1 MSHLF
6 LNKDIYSYQLD
17 EQESVHVVKV
27 LRLKEGDAIT
37 VTNGN
42 GIVVS
47 AQITKADH
55 RKCGYKIIEE
65 HKHAKRSDAWIHI
78 AIAPTKNIDRME
90 WMVEKCTEFGIDA
103 FSFIMTEHSERKIL
117 PVQKLEKT
125 SFAAIKQSGQ
135 VFLPS
140 FEELLPFQTFINQD
154 FSSYD
159 YRMIAFLD
167 EDIKP
172 TISKLIQPD
181 KKSLILIGPEGDF
194 TKDEVNKA
202 VEKGFVKISL
212 GNSILRTETAA
223 IASCHI
229 VNLVQENNT

>member
-6 LNKDIYSYQLD
+6 LNKDVYSCILD

-27 LRLKEGDAIT
+27 LRLKEGDTIT

-47 AQITKADH
+47 GQITKADH
-55 RKCGYKIIEE
+55 RKCTYKILEE
-65 HKHAKRSDAWIHI
+65 QKHVKRSGSFIHI
-78 AIAPTKNIDRME
+78 AIAPTKNMDRME

-103 FSFIMTEHSERKIL
+103 FSFLLTEHTERKIL
-117 PVQKLEKT
+117 PVHKLEKT

-140 FEELLPFQTFINQD
+140 FDELLNFQSFIKKD
-154 FSSYD
+154 FSFYD
-159 YRMIAFLD
+159 FKMIACLD
-167 EDIKP
+167 NDSKP
-172 TISKLIQPD
+172 VISKLINAD
-181 KKSLILIGPEGDF
+181 KKCLILIGPEGDF
-194 TKDEVNKA
+194 TSDEISNA

-223 IASCHI
+223 IAACHI
-229 VNLVQENNT
+229 VNLVQNN

>member
-6 LNKDIYSYQLD
+6 LNKDVYSCILD

-42 GIVVS
+42 GIIVS

-65 HKHAKRSDAWIHI
+65 QKIDKRSAARIHI
-78 AIAPTKNIDRME
+78 AISPTKNIERME
-90 WMVEKCTEFGIDA
+90 WLVEKCTEFGIDA
-103 FSFIMTEHSERKIL
+103 FSFVLTEHSERKNL
-117 PVQKLEKT
+117 AVTKLEKT

-135 VFLPS
+135 PFLPVFS
-140 FEELLPFQTFINQD
+140 ELIAFNNFLKQD
-154 FSSYD
+154 FSAYE
-159 YRMIAFLD
+159 YKLIACLD

-172 TISKLIQPD
+172 TIMQLVPAN
-181 KKSLILIGPEGDF
+181 KSCIVLIGPEGDF
-194 TKDEVNKA
+194 TGSEVQQA

-229 VNLVQENNT
+229 LNLIQEK

>member
-6 LNKDIYSYQLD
+6 LNKDVYSCILD

-47 AQITKADH
+47 AEITKADH
-55 RKCGYKIIEE
+55 RKCGYKIVEE
-65 HKHAKRSDAWIHI
+65 QTLDKRSNSNIHI
-78 AIAPTKNIDRME
+78 AIAPTKNMDRME
-90 WMVEKCTEFGIDA
+90 WLVEKCTEFGIEA
-103 FSFIMTEHSERKIL
+103 FSFILTKHSERKNLSII
-117 PVQKLEKT
+117 KLEKT

-135 VFLPS
+135 PFLP
-140 FEELLPFQTFINQD
+140 FFNELISISTFLKQD
-154 FSSYD
+154 FTAYE
-159 YRMIAFLD
+159 YKLIACLD

-172 TISKLIQPD
+172 TILQLVPAN
-181 KKSLILIGPEGDF
+181 KSCIVLIGPEGDF
-194 TKDEVNKA
+194 TSTEVQQA

-229 VNLVQENNT
+229 LNLIQEK

>member
-6 LNKDIYSYQLD
+6 LNKDVYSCILD

-42 GIVVS
+42 GIIVS

-65 HKHAKRSDAWIHI
+65 QKIPKRSEAQIHI
-78 AIAPTKNIDRME
+78 AIAPTKNIERME
-90 WMVEKCTEFGIDA
+90 WLVEKCTEFGIDA
-103 FSFIMTEHSERKIL
+103 FSFVLTEHSERKNL
-117 PVQKLEKT
+117 TVAKLEKT
-125 SFAAIKQSGQ
+125 AFAAIKQSGQ
-135 VFLPS
+135 PFLPS
-140 FEELLPFQTFINQD
+140 FSELMPFNHFLKQNFAG
-154 FSSYD
+154 YD
-159 YRMIAFLD
+159 YKLIACLD
-167 EDIKP
+167 DDIKP
-172 TISKLIQPD
+172 TIMKLVPAN
-181 KKSLILIGPEGDF
+181 KSCIVLIGPEGDF
-194 TKDEVNKA
+194 TASEVNNA

-229 VNLVQENNT
+229 LNLIQEK

>member
-6 LNKDIYSYQLD
+6 LNKDVYSCILD

-42 GIVVS
+42 GIIVS

-65 HKHAKRSDAWIHI
+65 QKLNKRSAARIHI

-90 WMVEKCTEFGIDA
+90 WLVEKCTEFGIDA
-103 FSFIMTEHSERKIL
+103 FSFVLSEHSERKNL
-117 PVQKLEKT
+117 PVTKLEKT
-125 SFAAIKQSGQ
+125 AFAAIKQSGQ
-135 VFLPS
+135 PFLPQFS
-140 FEELLPFQTFINQD
+140 ELLSFHTFLQSD
-154 FSSYD
+154 FSD
-159 YRMIAFLD
+159 YNHTLIACLD
-167 EDIKP
+167 EDPKP
-172 TISKLIQPD
+172 TILKLVNP
-181 KKSLILIGPEGDF
+181 SESCLVLIGPEGDF
-194 TKDEVNKA
+194 TAQEVNAA

-229 VNLVQENNT
+229 LNLIQE

>member
-6 LNKDIYSYQLD
+6 LNKDIYSCQLD

-47 AQITKADH
+47 AQIIKADH
-55 RKCGYKIIEE
+55 RKCGYKIIDEW
-65 HKHAKRSDAWIHI
+65 KTAKRADSFIHI
-78 AIAPTKNIDRME
+78 AIAPTKNMDRME

-103 FSFIMTEHSERKIL
+103 FSFILTEHSERKTL
-117 PVQKLEKT
+117 PVAKLEKT

-135 VFLPS
+135 TFIPS
-140 FEELLPFQTFINQD
+140 FEELIPFNPFLEKD
-154 FSSYD
+154 FSGYD
-159 YRMIAFLD
+159 VKMIACLD
-167 EDIKP
+167 EEEKP
-172 TISKLIQPD
+172 TISKLLAPNKTSIV
-181 KKSLILIGPEGDF
+181 LIGPEGDF
-194 TKDEVNKA
+194 TKEEVKKA
-202 VEKGFVKISL
+202 VEKGFQKISL

-229 VNLVQENNT
+229 INLIQDY

>member
-6 LNKDIYSYQLD
+6 LNKDVYSCILD

-42 GIVVS
+42 GIIVS

-65 HKHAKRSDAWIHI
+65 QKLNKRSEANIHI

-90 WMVEKCTEFGIDA
+90 WLVEKCTEFGVDA
-103 FSFIMTEHSERKIL
+103 FSFLLTEHSERKNL
-117 PVQKLEKT
+117 PVAKLEKT

-135 VFLPS
+135 PFLPQFS
-140 FEELLPFQTFINQD
+140 ELLSFNAFIQSD
-154 FSSYD
+154 FSSYTHKL
-159 YRMIAFLD
+159 IACLD
-167 EDIKP
+167 EDPKP
-172 TISKLIQPD
+172 TILKLVQP
-181 KKSLILIGPEGDF
+181 KESTLVLIGPEGDF
-194 TKDEVNKA
+194 TSQEVKKA

-229 VNLVQENNT
+229 LNLIQE

>member
-6 LNKDIYSYQLD
+6 LNKDVYSCILD

-42 GIVVS
+42 GIIVS

-55 RKCGYKIIEE
+55 RKCGYKIMEE
-65 HKHAKRSDAWIHI
+65 HQLQKRSDAAIHI
-78 AIAPTKNIDRME
+78 AIAPTKNMERME
-90 WMVEKCTEFGIDA
+90 WLVEKCTEFGVDV
-103 FSFIMTEHSERKIL
+103 FSFILTEHSERKNL
-117 PVQKLEKT
+117 TVSKLEKT

-135 VFLPS
+135 PFLPHFS
-140 FEELLPFQTFINQD
+140 ELLTYNQFLEQD
-154 FSSYD
+154 FSSYA
-159 YRMIAFLD
+159 YKLIACLD
-167 EDIKP
+167 EDSKP
-172 TISKLIQPD
+172 TIMQLVQANQSCLV
-181 KKSLILIGPEGDF
+181 LIGPEGDF
-194 TKDEVNKA
+194 TPNEVKKA
-202 VEKGFVKISL
+202 VDKGFVKISL

-229 VNLVQENNT
+229 LNLIQEK

>member
-6 LNKDIYSYQLD
+6 LNKDVYSCILD

-42 GIVVS
+42 GIIVS

-65 HKHAKRSDAWIHI
+65 QKIDKRSAARIHI
-78 AIAPTKNIDRME
+78 AISPTKNIERME
-90 WMVEKCTEFGIDA
+90 WLVEKCTEFGIDA
-103 FSFIMTEHSERKIL
+103 FSFILTEHSERKN
-117 PVQKLEKT
+117 VAVSKLEKT

-135 VFLPS
+135 AFLPDFS
-140 FEELLPFQTFINQD
+140 ELVAFRTFLKQD
-154 FSSYD
+154 FSKYE
-159 YRMIAFLD
+159 YQLIACLD

-172 TISKLIQPD
+172 TILQLVPAN
-181 KKSLILIGPEGDF
+181 KSCIVLIGPEGDF
-194 TKDEVNKA
+194 TPSEVQHA

-229 VNLVQENNT
+229 LNLIQEK

>member
-6 LNKDIYSYQLD
+6 LNKDVYSCILD

-42 GIVVS
+42 GIIVS

-55 RKCGYKIIEE
+55 RKCGYKILEE
-65 HKHAKRSDAWIHI
+65 QKLNKRSDAAIHI
-78 AIAPTKNIDRME
+78 AIAPTKNIERME
-90 WMVEKCTEFGIDA
+90 WLVEKCTEFGIDA
-103 FSFIMTEHSERKIL
+103 FSFLLTEHSERKNL
-117 PVQKLEKT
+117 AVGKLEKT

-135 VFLPS
+135 PFLPI
-140 FEELLPFQTFINQD
+140 FNELIAFNNFLKQD
-154 FSSYD
+154 FSAYE
-159 YRMIAFLD
+159 YKLIACLD
-167 EDIKP
+167 DDVKP
-172 TISKLIQPD
+172 TILQLVPAH
-181 KKSLILIGPEGDF
+181 KSCIVLIGPEGDF
-194 TKDEVNKA
+194 TSTEVQHA
-202 VEKGFVKISL
+202 IEKGFVKISL

-229 VNLVQENNT
+229 LNLIQEK

>member
-6 LNKDIYSYQLD
+6 LNKDVYSCILD

-42 GIVVS
+42 GIIVS
-47 AQITKADH
+47 AQITKADY

-65 HKHAKRSDAWIHI
+65 QKLNKRSDAAIHI
-78 AIAPTKNIDRME
+78 AISPTKNIERME
-90 WMVEKCTEFGIDA
+90 WLVEKCTEFGIDA
-103 FSFIMTEHSERKIL
+103 FSFILTEHSERKNL
-117 PVQKLEKT
+117 PVAKLEKT

-135 VFLPS
+135 PFLPQFS
-140 FEELLPFQTFINQD
+140 DLIAFNTFIEAD
-154 FSSYD
+154 FSGYD
-159 YRMIAFLD
+159 FKLIACLD
-167 EDIKP
+167 SDVKP
-172 TISKLIQPD
+172 TIVQLVPAG
-181 KKSLILIGPEGDF
+181 KSCIVLIGPEGDF
-194 TKDEVNKA
+194 TTQEVVKA

-229 VNLVQENNT
+229 LNLIQEK

>member
-6 LNKDIYSYQLD
+6 LNKDVYSCILD

-42 GIVVS
+42 GIIVS

-65 HKHAKRSDAWIHI
+65 QKIDKRSDAKIHI

-90 WMVEKCTEFGIDA
+90 WLVEKCTEFGIDA
-103 FSFIMTEHSERKIL
+103 FSFLLTEHSERKNL
-117 PVQKLEKT
+117 AVAKLEKT

-135 VFLPS
+135 PFLPC
-140 FEELLPFQTFINQD
+140 FNELITFNNFLKQD
-154 FSSYD
+154 FSCYA
-159 YRMIAFLD
+159 YKLIACLD
-167 EDIKP
+167 DDIKP
-172 TISKLIQPD
+172 TIMQLVPAH
-181 KKSLILIGPEGDF
+181 KSCIVLIGPEGDF
-194 TKDEVNKA
+194 TSAEVQNA

-223 IASCHI
+223 IAACHI
-229 VNLVQENNT
+229 LNLIQEK

>member
-6 LNKDIYSYQLD
+6 LNKDVYSCILD

-42 GIVVS
+42 GIIIS
-47 AQITKADH
+47 AEITKADH
-55 RKCGYKIIEE
+55 RKCGYKIVEE
-65 HKHAKRSDAWIHI
+65 KKLDKRSDAKIHI
-78 AIAPTKNIDRME
+78 AISPTKNSDRME
-90 WMVEKCTEFGIDA
+90 WLVEKCTEFGIDA
-103 FSFIMTEHSERKIL
+103 FSFILTEHSERKNL
-117 PVQKLEKT
+117 TVAKLEKT

-135 VFLPS
+135 PFLPHFS
-140 FEELLPFQTFINQD
+140 ELIAFNNFLKQD
-154 FSSYD
+154 FSEYA
-159 YRMIAFLD
+159 YKLIACLD
-167 EDIKP
+167 QDIKP
-172 TISKLIQPD
+172 TILQLVPAN
-181 KKSLILIGPEGDF
+181 KSCIVLIGPEGDF
-194 TKDEVNKA
+194 TPTEVQHA

-229 VNLVQENNT
+229 LNLIQEK

>member
-6 LNKDIYSYQLD
+6 LNKDVYSCILD

-42 GIVVS
+42 DIIVS

-65 HKHAKRSDAWIHI
+65 QKLNKRSDATIHI
-78 AIAPTKNIDRME
+78 AISPTKNIERME
-90 WMVEKCTEFGIDA
+90 WLVEKCTEFGVDA
-103 FSFIMTEHSERKIL
+103 FSFILTEHSERKNL
-117 PVQKLEKT
+117 PVAKLEKT

-135 VFLPS
+135 PFLPQFS
-140 FEELLPFQTFINQD
+140 DLVPFNTFIQSD
-154 FSSYD
+154 LSGYEFKL
-159 YRMIAFLD
+159 IACLD
-167 EDIKP
+167 EDPKP
-172 TISKLIQPD
+172 TILQLVPPGKACLV
-181 KKSLILIGPEGDF
+181 LIGPEGDF
-194 TKDEVNKA
+194 TAQEVEKA

-229 VNLVQENNT
+229 LNLIQEK

>member
-6 LNKDIYSYQLD
+6 LNKDVYSCILD

-42 GIVVS
+42 GIIVS

-55 RKCGYKIIEE
+55 RKCGYKIMEE
-65 HKHAKRSDAWIHI
+65 HQLQKRSDAAIHI
-78 AIAPTKNIDRME
+78 AIAPTKNMERME
-90 WMVEKCTEFGIDA
+90 WLVEKCTEFGVDV
-103 FSFIMTEHSERKIL
+103 FSFILTEHSERKNL
-117 PVQKLEKT
+117 TVSKLEKT

-135 VFLPS
+135 PFLPHFS
-140 FEELLPFQTFINQD
+140 ELISYQTFLEQD
-154 FSSYD
+154 FSVYD
-159 YRMIAFLD
+159 YKLIACLD
-167 EDIKP
+167 EDPKP
-172 TISKLIQPD
+172 TIMQLVHAN
-181 KKSLILIGPEGDF
+181 KSCLVLIGPEGDF
-194 TKDEVNKA
+194 TPNEVKNA
-202 VEKGFVKISL
+202 VDTGFVKISL

-229 VNLVQENNT
+229 LNLIQEK

>member
-6 LNKDIYSYQLD
+6 LNKDVYSCILD

-47 AQITKADH
+47 ARITKADH
-55 RKCGYKIIEE
+55 RKCGYKIVEE
-65 HKHAKRSDAWIHI
+65 QKADKRSDAKIHI

-90 WMVEKCTEFGIDA
+90 WLVEKCTEFGIDA
-103 FSFIMTEHSERKIL
+103 FSFILTEHSERKNL
-117 PVQKLEKT
+117 TVSKLEKT

-135 VFLPS
+135 PFLPFFS
-140 FEELLPFQTFINQD
+140 ELTTFDNFLKQD
-154 FSSYD
+154 FSEYA
-159 YRMIAFLD
+159 YKLIACLD

-172 TISKLIQPD
+172 TIMQLVPAH
-181 KKSLILIGPEGDF
+181 KSCIVLIGPEGDF
-194 TKDEVNKA
+194 TPSEVQHA

-229 VNLVQENNT
+229 LNLIQEK

>member
-1 MSHLF
+1 
-6 LNKDIYSYQLD
+6 
-17 EQESVHVVKV
+17 
-27 LRLKEGDAIT
+27 
-37 VTNGN
+37 
-42 GIVVS
+42 
-47 AQITKADH
+47 
-55 RKCGYKIIEE
+55 
-65 HKHAKRSDAWIHI
+65 
-78 AIAPTKNIDRME
+78 
-90 WMVEKCTEFGIDA
+90 MVEKCTEFGIDA
-103 FSFIMTEHSERKIL
+103 FSFILTEHSERKIL

-159 YRMIAFLD
+159 YRMIACLD

>member
-6 LNKDIYSYQLD
+6 LNKDVYSCILD

-42 GIVVS
+42 GIIVS

-55 RKCGYKIIEE
+55 RRCGYKIIEE
-65 HKHAKRSDAWIHI
+65 QKIDKRSVARIHI
-78 AIAPTKNIDRME
+78 AISPTKNIERME
-90 WMVEKCTEFGIDA
+90 WLVEKCTEFGIDA
-103 FSFIMTEHSERKIL
+103 FSFILTEHSERKNL
-117 PVQKLEKT
+117 AVAKLEKT
-125 SFAAIKQSGQ
+125 SFAAVKQSGQ
-135 VFLPS
+135 PFLPDFNELTS
-140 FEELLPFQTFINQD
+140 FNNFIKQD
-154 FSSYD
+154 FSAYE
-159 YRMIAFLD
+159 YKLIACLD
-167 EDIKP
+167 KDIKP
-172 TISKLIQPD
+172 TIMQLVPAH
-181 KKSLILIGPEGDF
+181 KSCIVLIGPEGDF
-194 TKDEVNKA
+194 TSFEVRSA

-229 VNLVQENNT
+229 LNLIQEK

>member
-6 LNKDIYSYQLD
+6 LNKDVYSCILD

-42 GIVVS
+42 GIIVS
-47 AQITKADH
+47 AHITKADH

-65 HKHAKRSDAWIHI
+65 QKINKRSDARIHI
-78 AIAPTKNIDRME
+78 AISPTKNTERME
-90 WMVEKCTEFGIDA
+90 WLVEKCTEFGIDA
-103 FSFIMTEHSERKIL
+103 FSFILTEHSERKNL
-117 PVQKLEKT
+117 AVAKLEKT

-135 VFLPS
+135 PFLPD
-140 FEELLPFQTFINQD
+140 FNELIAFNHFLKQD
-154 FSSYD
+154 FSNYE
-159 YRMIAFLD
+159 YKLIACLD
-167 EDIKP
+167 DDVKP
-172 TISKLIQPD
+172 TILQLVPAN
-181 KKSLILIGPEGDF
+181 KSCIVLIGPEGDF
-194 TKDEVNKA
+194 TATEVRHA

-229 VNLVQENNT
+229 LNLIQEK